1 MGEIPYYFKDNES
14 AKIVPFS
21 IEGYFHGM
29 KMLAENPILAD
40 EIGTGGYEVGREKF
54 DYEKVGEEMK
64 TFIESL

>member
-1 MGEIPYYFKDNES
+1 
-14 AKIVPFS
+14 
-21 IEGYFHGM
+21 
-29 KMLAENPILAD
+29 MLAENPILAD